1 MKLAEPITNAG
12 GSTLMPAGV
21 RLTPMFLARLKKWNI
36 DSVEVFVEIIHGDPP
51 GDSPVGADGAPR
63 PRHTTSI
70 RKQRSG
76 DGATAGAQEQFAR
89 SVAAEVARVFTNVRE
104 NPLMTQLGNIVIKR
118 LVDKGPDSSITAL
131 RRGPLDEAPLPIVEE
146 DA

>member
-12 GSTLMPAGV
+12 GTTLMPAGV

-36 DSVEVFVEIIHGDPP
+36 DEVDVFVETLHGDAA

-63 PRHTTSI
+63 SRHTTSI
-70 RKQRSG
+70 RRQRSG
-76 DGATAGAQEQFAR
+76 EGATAGAQEQFAR
-89 SVAAEVARVFTNVRE
+89 SVAAEVARVFTNARE
-104 NPLMTQLGNIVIKR
+104 NPLMMHLRSIVIKR
-118 LVDKGPDSSITAL
+118 IVAQGPDSSITAL
-131 RRGPLDEAPLPIVEE
+131 RRGPLDEAPLPVAEE